1 MYPRYGSCP
10 TNHHI
15 FKISWPK
22 IGLHKNETN
31 SSSYHKLHEN
41 KMSLKITSFLGY
53 VLAVLGAF
61 YLYTQHLIFSKNII
75 AIIIQCL
82 SVGLMIWARITFGVR
97 SFHATANVTK
107 GQLVT
112 TGPYHF
118 LRHPIYAAIIYFF
131 WACLIPFP
139 FMKTILAVLLITAGL
154 LVRIFLE
161 EKFLIETYKQQ
172 YIDYSK
178 YARRIIPFIG

>member
-1 MYPRYGSCP
+1 MPLLSC
-10 TNHHI
+10 
-15 FKISWPK
+15 PK
-22 IGLHKNETN
+22 IGLPKNETN
-31 SSSYHKLHEN
+31 YIKYHKLHEN
-41 KMSLKITSFLGY
+41 KMTLKIASFLGY

-61 YLYTQHLIFSKNII
+61 YLYNQHLIFSKNII
-75 AIIIQCL
+75 ALIIQGL
-82 SVGLMIWARITFGVR
+82 SVVLMIWARITFGVR

-118 LRHPIYAAIIYFF
+118 LRHPIYAAINYFF

-139 FMKTILAVLLITAGL
+139 FMKTFLAVLLITAGL
-154 LVRIFLE
+154 LVRIFFE
-161 EKFLIETYKQQ
+161 EKCLIETYHQQ

-178 YARRIIPFIG
+178 YAKRIIPFIG